1 VILAAIRRMPEIQF
15 DVQSAVMVAF
25 AAMGIHTV
33 DRAAQELEIPATQLT
48 RQLKGLEHLSLQRL
62 LLIRDPRF
70 WVSLLGSIADYVGAS
85 LSCDSSHVRRD
96 VMRLL
101 IQLHRFSV
109 SMLKRDQPVSERK
122 RA

>member
-1 VILAAIRRMPEIQF
+1 MT
-15 DVQSAVMVAF
+15 AF
-25 AAMGIHTV
+25 AAMEIHTV
-33 DRAAQELEIPATQLT
+33 DRAAQELQIPASQLT

-70 WVSLLGSIADYVGAS
+70 WVSLLGSIADYVGAN
-85 LSCDSSHVRRD
+85 LSCESLHLRRD

-101 IQLHRFSV
+101 VQLNRFSV
-109 SMLKRDQPVSERK
+109 SMLKRDAPVSERK